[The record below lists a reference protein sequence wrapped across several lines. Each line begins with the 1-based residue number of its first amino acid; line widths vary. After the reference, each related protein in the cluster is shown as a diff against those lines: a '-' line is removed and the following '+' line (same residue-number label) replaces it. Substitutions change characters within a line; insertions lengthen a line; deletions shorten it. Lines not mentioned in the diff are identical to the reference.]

1 MINTK
6 KYIGLAIAISLISVN
21 AFAETWSILVDP
33 LDSEV
38 PVEVSA
44 SWSEGVTVWEKG
56 VTTWSNDVNVWT
68 EWADLNAAT
77 PEVMVPTWAV
87 SNYEK
92 VACDKEFFI
101 QNTCSE
107 CFAGWNKNI
116 WEKITSLNDSWTNP
130 NTTEQIIYSD
140 EQTFPELVNL
150 WGDTTKWL
158 TSPEDNTKF
167 WKISQ
172 EIIWNDSKT
181 GSGRQEF
188 ILEWWKTVNLYESD
202 LWATYTVDSTD
213 KKEWEP
219 IGLLKFPL
227 AYHNIDATWNEGE
240 KMNHTECVA
249 YYAGAPV
256 VAPAQ
261 VQPEATK
268 VKTGPQSLI
277 LILMALILSFF
288 FLRLR
293 KKA

>member
-1 MINTK
+1 MITTK

-33 LDSEV
+33 LDSEA

-44 SWSEGVTVWEKG
+44 SWSEVTAA
-56 VTTWSNDVNVWT
+56 WT
-68 EWADLNAAT
+68 EETDLNAAT

-188 ILEWWKTVNLYESD
+188 LLEWGKTVNLYESD

-213 KKEWEP
+213 KKEWEA

-227 AYHNIDATWNEGE
+227 AYHNIDATWKEWE

-249 YYAGAPV
+249 YYAGTPV
-256 VAPAQ
+256 VAPVAPAE
-261 VQPEATK
+261 VTK
-268 VKTGPQSLI
+268 VKTWPQSLI

>member
-6 KYIGLAIAISLISVN
+6 KYLGLALAISLISVK
-21 AFAETWSILVDP
+21 AFAATWSILVDP
-33 LDSEV
+33 LNSDTPTPTEVTADSWTTDTWT
-38 PVEVSA
+38 A
-44 SWSEGVTVWEKG
+44 DSW
-56 VTTWSNDVNVWT
+56 TT
-68 EWADLNAAT
+68 DLNAAS
-77 PEVMVPTWAV
+77 PEVMVPTWTV

-92 VACDKEFFI
+92 VACDKDFFI
-101 QNTCSE
+101 QNACSE

-116 WEKITSLNDSWTNP
+116 GEKITSLNDSWTNP

-150 WGDTTKWL
+150 WGDNTKWL

-167 WKISQ
+167 WKNSQ
-172 EIIWNDSKT
+172 ELIWSDSKT

-188 ILEWWKTVNLYESD
+188 ILEWGKTVNVFESD
-202 LWATYTVDSTD
+202 LWATYVVDSTD
-213 KKEWEP
+213 KNQWEV
-219 IGLLKFPL
+219 IWLLKFPL

-249 YYAGAPV
+249 YYAWAPV
-256 VAPAQ
+256 VAPVVPQAE
-261 VQPEATK
+261 VTK
-268 VKTGPQSLI
+268 VKTWPETLI
-277 LILMALILSFF
+277 LILMTLILSFF